1 MVIGTGRKAD
11 VPSGTNSSIWWGNYG
26 SFFEP
31 ISQRGRGFTLGLE
44 LKKLQR
50 IWISAKKTACCD
62 STSSPGLFWGKSP
75 GDEVGCDWSRID
87 PASLLH
93 SHFLCSRLGPCRSRW
108 LLDPARLRVVP
119 HFSSGIV
126 EWAKHERAW
135 KSLHARKG
143 PARSKW
149 PAFTSFYEKSN
160 SGYAIKPKKTVKRQ
174 TDTKT
179 QWNTLQVSLFFYPFH
194 LRKSKV

>member
-1 MVIGTGRKAD
+1 MVIGTRRKAD
-11 VPSGTNSSIWWGNYG
+11 VPSGTNSSIWRGNYG

-62 STSSPGLFWGKSP
+62 
-75 GDEVGCDWSRID
+75 WSRID

-93 SHFLCSRLGPCRSRW
+93 SRFLCSRLGPCRSRW

-119 HFSSGIV
+119 HLSSGIV

-149 PAFTSFYEKSN
+149 PAFTSFTSFYEKSN
-160 SGYAIKPKKTVKRQ
+160 SGYAIKPKKPVKRQ

-179 QWNTLQVSLFFYPFH
+179 QWNTLQVSLFLSLSF
-194 LRKSKV
+194 KKK